1 MYEIETRAWTPEDR
15 AWGAEQAQRLFG
27 GTIVISRGRTHRPLE
42 LDGYCAFLN
51 GARTGLATYA
61 ITGDECELVT
71 LDSLVQWQGVGTALM
86 REVERAAAAA
96 GCRRLWLITTN
107 DNIDALRFYQ
117 RRGFCL
123 AAVHAGAL
131 EHSRKLK
138 PAIPLTG
145 HYGIPLT
152 DELELH
158 KLLV

>member
-1 MYEIETRAWTPEDR
+1 MHEIETRALTAEDR

-71 LDSLVQWQGVGTALM
+71 LDSFVQWQGVGTALM